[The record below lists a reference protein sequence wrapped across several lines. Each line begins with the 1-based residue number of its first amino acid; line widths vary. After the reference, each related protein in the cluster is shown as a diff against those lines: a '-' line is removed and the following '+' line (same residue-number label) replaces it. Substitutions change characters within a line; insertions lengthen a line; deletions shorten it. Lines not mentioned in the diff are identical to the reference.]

1 MVTINRHRDT
11 FSLSRFQ
18 DKNKSLLLT
27 VNKVINLY
35 FCSHYMNKSCFIF
48 FFTLLFFISSCSND
62 KTNRIKVIGV
72 SQCSDDAWR
81 RAMNSE
87 MKREASFNPG
97 IEVRI
102 KTAHDS
108 NQKQINDIER
118 LIADKV
124 DLIIV
129 SPNEAIPLTP
139 VIEKAMLEGIPVVL
153 VDRKISSGKYT
164 AFVGADNYQIGKEVG
179 VYAANMLNG
188 KGNIAEIRG
197 LNGSTPAFERH
208 SGFMS
213 VISKYPGIQV
223 IYQNDGGWLR
233 KEAKVR
239 MTEALHKNIPIDL
252 VFAHND
258 EMAAGAHEALTVL
271 SGIKKPVLLGIDALP
286 GTEGGIQKVIS
297 GILDATFIYP
307 TGGEKAIQTAVQI
320 LNNEP
325 FERDNILYTA
335 VVDRTNARVL
345 KLQTDQIIQHQ
356 NRISLLNSVLNQNLA
371 RYSSQRILL
380 FGLFLILFLISV
392 LLVLLIRAYSSKN
405 KSNKI
410 LESQNIAIN
419 NQKEE
424 LSEQRDQLIVLSKN
438 LEEATQAKLVFF
450 TNISHEFRTPLTLI
464 LGPLDSLEKESLS
477 TEGNR
482 LIRLMRKNVH
492 VLLKLIDQIIDF
504 RKYEN
509 GKMQLYFT
517 FTDLKLFVSQICDS
531 FIEFGKKKHIHFS
544 FTASAED
551 FTLWFDSDKMEKI
564 CYNLL
569 SNAFKFT
576 SENGR
581 IDVHLAKISVNDEP
595 YAQLTVTD
603 NGPGISDHHARSI
616 FDRFYKV
623 DSRASGSGI
632 GLHLTKV
639 LVEMHNG
646 DISIKSEEGKGSI
659 FTVQIPFKQKEIPV
673 VEQYPTLS
681 SHAVNED
688 DLLILESEEDISAIV
703 NLQTDKPLVLIV
715 EDNFDVRTYIKS
727 LLTDSF
733 EIIEAPNGQIGL
745 LRAMKYV
752 PELIISDVSM
762 DVLDGFELCRQIKEN
777 LSTSHI
783 PVILLTAL
791 AQDEQR
797 VIGFES
803 GADAYISKPFNESL
817 LKIRVRKLI
826 ENREKVKE
834 YFQKNLTFGE
844 RRENV
849 ADIDK
854 SFITRFR
861 KIIEDKLIDN
871 DLNVDEIG
879 KSLGLSRVQLYR
891 KIKSLTNYAPNE
903 LVRIIRLKASEQ
915 LMINT
920 EKSISE
926 IAYETGFSSPS
937 YFTKCFKEYFNESP
951 TEFIKRIK

>member
-1 MVTINRHRDT
+1 LSVDLSLKPTNTMKRY
-11 FSLSRFQ
+11 FSIVFLFI
-18 DKNKSLLLT
+18 LVALA
-27 VNKVINLY
+27 
-35 FCSHYMNKSCFIF
+35 SC
-48 FFTLLFFISSCSND
+48 TGD
-62 KTNRIKVIGV
+62 KTNKTKVIGV

-81 RAMNSE
+81 RSMNSE
-87 MKREASFNPG
+87 MQREASFYPG
-97 IEVRI
+97 IEIRI

-108 NQKQINDIER
+108 NQKQIRDIER
-118 LIADKV
+118 FIADKV

-164 AFVGADNYQIGKEVG
+164 AFVGADNFQIGKEVG
-179 VYAANMLNG
+179 VYAANLLNG
-188 KGNIAEIRG
+188 KGNVVEIRG
-197 LNGSTPAFERH
+197 LNGSTPALERH
-208 SGFMS
+208 NGFMS
-213 VISKYPGIQV
+213 IIGKYPGIQV
-223 IYQNDGGWLR
+223 VYQNDGGWLR
-233 KEAKVR
+233 KQAKVR
-239 MTEALHKNIPIDL
+239 MTEVLLKKIPIDL

-258 EMAAGAHEALTVL
+258 EMATGAHEALTVS
-271 SGIKKPVLLGIDALP
+271 SGIKKPILLGIDALP
-286 GTEGGIQKVIS
+286 GTEGGIQKVIN

-307 TGGEKAIQTAVQI
+307 TGGERAIQTAVHI
-320 LNNEP
+320 LNNET

-356 NRISLLNSVLNQNLA
+356 NRISQLNAVLNQNLA
-371 RYSSQRILL
+371 KYSSQRILL
-380 FGLFLILFLISV
+380 FGSLLILFLISV

-410 LESQNIAIN
+410 LESQNIAISK
-419 NQKEE
+419 QKEE
-424 LSEQRDQLIVLSKN
+424 LSQQRDQLIVLSKN
-438 LEEATQAKLVFF
+438 LEEVTQAKLVFF

-464 LGPLDSLEKESLS
+464 QGPLDSLEKETLS
-477 TEGNR
+477 TEGKR
-482 LIRLMRKNVH
+482 MIQLMRKNVH

-509 GKMQLYFT
+509 GKMQMYFT

-531 FIEFGKKKHIHFS
+531 FIEFGKKKHIHFTFS
-544 FTASAED
+544 ASD
-551 FTLWFDSDKMEKI
+551 DDYTLWFDSDKMEKI

-576 SENGR
+576 TENGR
-581 IDVHLAKISVNDEP
+581 IDVHLDRIMVNSESF
-595 YAQLTVTD
+595 AQLTVSD
-603 NGPGISDHHARSI
+603 NGVGISEHHAKSI
-616 FDRFYKV
+616 FDRFYKA
-623 DSRASGSGI
+623 DSRTSGSGI
-632 GLHLTKV
+632 GLHLTKM

-659 FTVQIPFKQKEIPV
+659 FTVQIPFTQKEIPV
-673 VEQYPTLS
+673 VEQYPILS
-681 SHAVNED
+681 SQAVNED
-688 DLLILESEEDISAIV
+688 DLLILESEEDIPETV

-715 EDNFDVRTYIKS
+715 EDNVDVRIYIKS

-733 EIIEAPNGQIGL
+733 EVIEAPNGQIGL
-745 LRAMKYV
+745 FRAMKYV

-762 DVLDGFELCRQIKEN
+762 DVMDGFELCKQIKEN

-783 PVILLTAL
+783 PVILLTAYAL
-791 AQDEQR
+791 DEQR
-797 VIGFES
+797 AIGFES
-803 GADAYISKPFNESL
+803 GADAYIPKPFNESL

-826 ENREKVKE
+826 ENREKVKA

-844 RRENV
+844 RKENV
-849 ADIDK
+849 AQIDK
-854 SFITRFR
+854 TFITRFR
-861 KIIEDKLIDN
+861 KIIEDKLIDS

-915 LMINT
+915 LLITT

-926 IAYETGFSSPS
+926 VAYETGFSSPS

-951 TEFIKRIK
+951 TDFIKRIK

>member
-1 MVTINRHRDT
+1 MNADLSFKSTAKMKRILTI
-11 FSLSRFQ
+11 FLPAI
-18 DKNKSLLLT
+18 LL
-27 VNKVINLY
+27 V
-35 FCSHYMNKSCFIF
+35 F
-48 FFTLLFFISSCSND
+48 SSCSND
-62 KTNRIKVIGV
+62 KANRIKVIGV

-81 RAMNSE
+81 RSMNSE

-97 IEVRI
+97 IEIRI
-102 KTAHDS
+102 QTAHDS
-108 NQKQINDIER
+108 NQKQIRDIENF
-118 LIADKV
+118 IADKV

-164 AFVGADNYQIGKEVG
+164 AFVGADNLQIGKEVG
-179 VYAANMLNG
+179 VYAANLLNG
-188 KGNIAEIRG
+188 KGNVAEIRG

-213 VISKYPGIQV
+213 VIDKYPGIHVVFQS
-223 IYQNDGGWLR
+223 DGGWLR
-233 KEAKVR
+233 KQAKEK
-239 MTEALHKNIPIDL
+239 MTQALQKNIPIDL

-258 EMAAGAHEALTVL
+258 EMATGAHEAFTAF
-271 SGIKKPVLLGIDALP
+271 SGIKKPILLGIDALP

-307 TGGEKAIQTAVQI
+307 TGGEKAIQTAVRI

-325 FERDNILYTA
+325 FKRDNILYTA
-335 VVDRTNARVL
+335 VVDKTNARVI
-345 KLQTDQIIQHQ
+345 KLQTDQIIEHQ
-356 NRISLLNSVLNQNLA
+356 NRIGQLNSVLDKNLA
-371 RYSSQRILL
+371 KYSTQRILL
-380 FGLFLILFLISV
+380 LSSLFILFIIIV
-392 LLVLLIRAYSSKN
+392 LLILLIRAYSSKN
-405 KSNKI
+405 KSNII
-410 LESQNIAIN
+410 LEQQNVAIN
-419 NQKEE
+419 KQKEE
-424 LSEQRDQLIVLSKN
+424 LSSQRDQLIVLSKN

-464 LGPLDSLEKESLS
+464 LGPLDSLTEKETLS
-477 TEGNR
+477 DNGKR
-482 LIRLMRKNVH
+482 LIQLMRKNVY

-509 GKMQLYFT
+509 GKMQMFFT
-517 FTDLKLFVSQICDS
+517 LSDLKYFLSEICSS
-531 FIEFGKKKHIHFS
+531 FIEFSKKKHIHF
-544 FTASAED
+544 TLTTGDDD
-551 FTLWFDSDKMEKI
+551 FTLWFDTDKMEKI

-576 SENGR
+576 PENGR
-581 IDVHLAKISVNDEP
+581 IDVNLSKIQNENESF
-595 YAQLTVTD
+595 AQLTVSD
-603 NGPGISDHHARSI
+603 NGGGISENHIQSI
-616 FDRFYKV
+616 FERFYKV

-639 LVEMHNG
+639 LVELHNG
-646 DISIKSEEGKGSI
+646 TIGLKSEEGKGSV
-659 FTVQIPFKQKEIPV
+659 FTVQIPFKQKEIQV
-673 VEQYPTLS
+673 VEQYPLINS
-681 SHAVNED
+681 FKNRED
-688 DLLILESEEDISAIV
+688 DMLILDADEEIDEKV

-715 EDNFDVRTYIKS
+715 EDNVDVRTYIKS
-727 LLTDSF
+727 LLIDNF
-733 EIIEAPNGQIGL
+733 EIIEASNGQTGFL
-745 LRAMKYV
+745 KAMKFV
-752 PELIISDVSM
+752 PELIITDVSM
-762 DVLDGFELCRQIKEN
+762 DIMDGFELCKQVKEN

-783 PVILLTAL
+783 PVILLTAYAL
-791 AQDEQR
+791 DEQR
-797 VIGFES
+797 AIGFES

-826 ENREKVKE
+826 ENREKVKL

-844 RRENV
+844 RKENV
-849 ADIDK
+849 AEIDK
-854 SFITRFR
+854 TFITKFR
-861 KIIEDKLIDN
+861 KLIEDKLIDS

-879 KSLGLSRVQLYR
+879 KNMGLSRVQLYR

-915 LMINT
+915 LLIKT

-937 YFTKCFKEYFNESP
+937 YFTKCYKEYFTESP
-951 TEFIKRIK
+951 TEFLKRIK